1 MRDSGPAAQNVR
13 GHRTI
18 PPPGRTGRM
27 SSDME
32 RMNDI
37 LQRAGIVRRER
48 LPDERAPAV
57 CPNCLGAGYLRYD
70 VPVDDPRFGELIVC
84 ECTRAELSQ
93 KRQAMLL
100 ERSQHTSELQSRQYL
115 V

>member
-1 MRDSGPAAQNVR
+1 
-13 GHRTI
+13 
-18 PPPGRTGRM
+18 M

-48 LPDERAPAV
+48 LPDERPPAV

-93 KRQAMLL
+93 KRDQFIAAERKKQAAGPKTFDDAV
-100 ERSQHTSELQSRQYL
+100 TSSVRTEAESAGFAF
-115 V
+115 